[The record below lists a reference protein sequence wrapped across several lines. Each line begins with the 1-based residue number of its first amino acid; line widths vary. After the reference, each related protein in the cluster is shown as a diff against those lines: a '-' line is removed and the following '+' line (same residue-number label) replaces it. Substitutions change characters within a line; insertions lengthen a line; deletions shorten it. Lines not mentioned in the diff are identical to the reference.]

1 MKLKLPHV
9 AAKCDERSPM
19 DSIIYMSTRPDIG
32 AEWTDESESDKLKV
46 LGYTDSSIT
55 LAVHHFSSYAAH
67 FRRVVSV

>member
-9 AAKCDERSPM
+9 AAKCDGRSPM
-19 DSIIYMSTRPDIG
+19 DSVIYISTRLDIG
-32 AEWTDESESDKLKV
+32 ADRTNESESDKLKV

-67 FRRVVSV
+67 FRRAVSV